1 MILSSEKTEKESKSS
16 QAANEPG
23 RFLSSDLPLLYII
36 SEGAAPS
43 LGEHAGKQVL
53 AARGR
58 TAALLPAVETQAA
71 ELPAMRAA
79 ERLGFRV
86 EQRGRSPG
94 VVVGRPD
101 LVSRC
106 RTVLARREGPER
118 KGGAVAAP
126 SLGADNVRRTAAG
139 VV

>member
-1 MILSSEKTEKESKSS
+1 MS

-43 LGEHAGKQVL
+43 LGEHAGEQVL

-58 TAALLPAVETQAA
+58 TAALPAVETQAA
-71 ELPAMRAA
+71 ELPAMRTA
-79 ERLGFRV
+79 ERLVSRV
-86 EQRGRSPG
+86 EQSRWHSGI
-94 VVVGRPD
+94 VVGRPD

-106 RTVLARREGPER
+106 RTVLARRKGPEC

-126 SLGADNVRRTAAG
+126 GLGADDVRPTAAG
-139 VV
+139 VIQCRPAAPARGLLG

>member
-1 MILSSEKTEKESKSS
+1 MS
-16 QAANEPG
+16 QAANEAG

-43 LGEHAGKQVL
+43 LGEHAGEQVL

-58 TAALLPAVETQAA
+58 TAAFLPAVETQAA

-79 ERLGFRV
+79 EGLMFPGG
-86 EQRGRSPG
+86 QRRWSPEK
-94 VVVGRPD
+94 VVGRPD
-101 LVSRC
+101 LVSRS
-106 RTVLARREGPER
+106 RTVLARRKGPER

-126 SLGADNVRRTAAG
+126 GLGADDVRPTAAG
-139 VV
+139 IV